1 MHLYVT
7 CLQCGVSFTAK
18 PAKVHAGL
26 ARYCSVACRGLAMR
40 RRIKHTCEQCGQSFD
55 AIACYAKRGQYR
67 YCGRACYEAARM
79 PAPKPPP
86 LTRDEVFDG
95 QVARSEGCWAWTGTR
110 YPNGYGS
117 CASGRRGESDYAHRR
132 AWERAS
138 GHPIPEGLGVF
149 HICDNPPCVRNDDA
163 GTYIVD
169 GRVLPR
175 FGHLFLGT
183 DADNVADKVAKGR
196 QWKGEQMPTARLTDA
211 QVIEMRRR
219 YAEQG
224 VTMTA
229 LGREFGVHRVTVHD
243 VVLGV
248 TWRHLLT

>member
-67 YCGRACYEAARM
+67 YCGR
-79 PAPKPPP
+79 
-86 LTRDEVFDG
+86 
-95 QVARSEGCWAWTGTR
+95 AWTGTR